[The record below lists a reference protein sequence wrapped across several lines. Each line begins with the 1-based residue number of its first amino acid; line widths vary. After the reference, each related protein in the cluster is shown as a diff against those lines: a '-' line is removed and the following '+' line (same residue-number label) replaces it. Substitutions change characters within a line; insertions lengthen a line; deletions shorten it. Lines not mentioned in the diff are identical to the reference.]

1 MKILWTDPAI
11 DDLRNLLA
19 YIAKDSEEYASTFVE
34 KIILSVDKLTD
45 FPGLGRMVPEA
56 DQEVIRE
63 LLYHNYRIIY
73 RVGSELI
80 EILAV
85 VHGRRDL
92 GSFKPAPWDVD

>member
-1 MKILWTDPAI
+1 
-11 DDLRNLLA
+11 
-19 YIAKDSEEYASTFVE
+19 
-34 KIILSVDKLTD
+34 
-45 FPGLGRMVPEA
+45 MVPEA

-73 RVGSELI
+73 RVENELI

>member
-1 MKILWTDPAI
+1 MKILWTDPSI
-11 DDLRNLLA
+11 DDLRNLLT
-19 YIAKDSEEYASTFVE
+19 YIAKDSEEYARTFVE

-45 FPGLGRMVPEA
+45 FPRLGRMVPEA
-56 DQEVIRE
+56 DQEAIRE

-73 RVGSELI
+73 RVRDELI
-80 EILAV
+80 EILTV

>member
-92 GSFKPAPWDVD
+92 GSFKRAPWDVD